1 MRNAS
6 MLYAIVS
13 TFHKEDNF
21 HKEEQEEIFWEKAYT
36 KSENDYERLEQ
47 AISYL
52 NALGYKLYTE

>member
-21 HKEEQEEIFWEKAYT
+21 HKEEQEEIFWEKA
-36 KSENDYERLEQ
+36 KHN
-47 AISYL
+47 
-52 NALGYKLYTE
+52 